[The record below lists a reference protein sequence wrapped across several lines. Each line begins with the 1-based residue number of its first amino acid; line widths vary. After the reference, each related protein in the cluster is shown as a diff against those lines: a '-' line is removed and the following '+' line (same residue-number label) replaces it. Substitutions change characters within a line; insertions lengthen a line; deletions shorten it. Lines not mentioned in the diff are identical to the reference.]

1 MFENIFCQ
9 KAGNASKILNRNV
22 KSVES
27 EKQPNV
33 NLSNYSTTEFMYSD
47 FNNMSSFFIFSQK
60 KQFCEAHNAIPIHWC
75 INTQL
80 EVRQKNKCNK
90 LKK

>member
-1 MFENIFCQ
+1 MFENTFCQ

-47 FNNMSSFFIFSQK
+47 FNNMSSFFFFFAEKTILWSTQCNTHSLVHKYTTGGKTK
-60 KQFCEAHNAIPIHWC
+60 K
-75 INTQL
+75 
-80 EVRQKNKCNK
+80 
-90 LKK
+90 

>member
-47 FNNMSSFFIFSQK
+47 FNNMSSFFF
-60 KQFCEAHNAIPIHWC
+60 FF
-75 INTQL
+75 
-80 EVRQKNKCNK
+80 RRKNNFVKHTMQYPFTGA
-90 LKK
+90 